1 MSNKTVFYTYKGNT
15 YKFIR
20 ECKMKVGNEWKDAVH
35 YCDHSDD
42 FIREKED
49 FYSKFEPTIDTQIYT
64 QDFIYYGRF
73 SLENFKVPEEE
84 LGDYEYARY
93 ILSTFDVPASL
104 YLDVEQHIHKN
115 KLFAIYEGKKYRI
128 VGLSRLGDIWLTD
141 NFGNTRYTKRVD
153 ITKLSHFSKD

>member
-49 FYSKFEPTIDTQIYT
+49 FCSKFEPVTDTRIIA
-64 QDFIYYGRF
+64 QDFIYYGF
-73 SLENFKVPEEE
+73 FTLKYFKVPKEE

-93 ILSTFDVPASL
+93 VLSTFDVPASL
-104 YLDVEQHIHKN
+104 YLDVKQHIHSN
-115 KLFAIYEGKKYRI
+115 KLFADYKGEKYRV
-128 VGLSRLGDIWLTD
+128 VGLSRLGDVWLTN
-141 NFGNTRYTKRVD
+141 NFESTQYTKRVS
-153 ITKLSHFSKD
+153 ITNLSHFSKD

>member
-1 MSNKTVFYTYKGNT
+1 MGNKTIFYTYKGNT

-35 YCDHSDD
+35 YCSHSDD

-49 FYSKFEPTIDTQIYT
+49 FYSKFEPTIDTQIAT

-73 SLENFKVPEEE
+73 ALENFKIPEEE

-93 ILSTFDVPASL
+93 VLSTFDVPASL
-104 YLDVEQHIHKN
+104 YLDVEQHIHSN
-115 KLFAIYEGKKYRI
+115 KLFAAYEGEKYRV
-128 VGLSRLGDIWLTD
+128 VGLSRLGDVWLTD
-141 NFGNTRYTKRVD
+141 NFESTHYTKRVD